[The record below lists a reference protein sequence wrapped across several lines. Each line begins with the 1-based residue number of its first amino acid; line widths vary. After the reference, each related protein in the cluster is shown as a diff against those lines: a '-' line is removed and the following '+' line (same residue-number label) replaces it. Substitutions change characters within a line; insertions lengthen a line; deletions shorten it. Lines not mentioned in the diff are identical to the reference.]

1 MAYDLV
7 IRNGS
12 VVDGSGGAP
21 VPADVGVEDD
31 RIACVGRIREKGEEE
46 IDAEGHVVTPGFV
59 DGHTHL
65 DAQICWDPLGTSA
78 CWHGVTSVV
87 MGNCGFTV
95 APGRES
101 EAHLALRSLERA
113 EDMSAEVLAAGVKWQ
128 WETFREYLDVVDALP
143 KGIHHAG
150 YIGHSALRTYV
161 MGERAFE
168 EKASPDDLAA
178 MCREVED
185 AMKAGAAGF
194 TTSRSPSHETSD
206 DRPVASRLADWD
218 EVRSLVGVMGELGSG
233 VFELANE
240 QHRDAASLA
249 EYHGRLRDLAVESG
263 RPVTFIVASA
273 RQIPGGSKGM
283 LDLLDETAAAG
294 GRMFGQT
301 HAREF
306 QGVLSFRTAL
316 PFDPLPVWREL
327 RARPL
332 EEQRAALRDANTRA
346 RLIEEAKQ
354 GRYARAIGAEV
365 RAPDYDW
372 IRVFDTPLPPHRTV
386 AELAAER
393 GTDPVSLMLDLC
405 EKSDLEQFFVQPF
418 ANQDQDD
425 VLEMLQHP
433 RTVVATS
440 DTGAHVSQI
449 SDSSIPTYLLAHWVR
464 ERQAIPFEQAI
475 RKLSFEPA
483 AAWGFLDRGLVR
495 EGFIADL
502 NVIDPATVAPRMPE
516 VAYDLPGGAKRL
528 KQGAQGIA
536 ATIVAGQTLMRDGE
550 HTGALP
556 GRLLRGS
563 AAR

>member
-7 IRNGS
+7 IRNGN

-21 VPADVGVEDD
+21 YPADVGVVGD
-31 RIACVGRIREKGEEE
+31 RIACVGRIRESGLEE

-113 EDMSAEVLAAGVKWQ
+113 EDMSAEVLAAGVKWR

-178 MCREVED
+178 MRAQVED
-185 AMKAGAAGF
+185 ALRAGAAGF

-240 QHRDAASLA
+240 QHGDAASLA
-249 EYHGRLRDLAVESG
+249 EYYGRLRDLAVESG

-273 RQIPGGSKGM
+273 PQIPTGSQGM
-283 LDLLDETAAAG
+283 LGLLDETAAAG

-327 RARPL
+327 RAQPL
-332 EEQRAALRDANTRA
+332 EAQHAALRDAGTRK
-346 RLIEEAKQ
+346 RLIEEAQ
-354 GRYARAIGAEV
+354 RGEYARAIGAEV
-365 RAPDYDW
+365 RPPDYDW
-372 IRVFDTPLPPHRTV
+372 IRIFDSPLPPYRSV
-386 AELAAER
+386 ADVAAER
-393 GTDPVSLMLDLC
+393 GMDPAALMLELC
-405 EKSDLEQFFVQPF
+405 LESNLQQFFLQPF

-449 SDSSIPTYLLAHWVR
+449 SDSSIPTYLLAYWVR

-502 NVIDPATVAPRMPE
+502 NVIDPATVAPVMPE
-516 VAYDLPGGAKRL
+516 VAHDLPGGARRL
-528 KQGAQGIA
+528 IQGARGIA
-536 ATIVAGQTLMRDGE
+536 ATVVAGQTLMREGK

>member
-7 IRNGS
+7 IRNGN

-21 VPADVGVEDD
+21 YPADVGVVGD
-31 RIACVGRIREKGEEE
+31 RIACVGRIRESGLEE

-113 EDMSAEVLAAGVKWQ
+113 EDMSAEVLAAGVKWR

-178 MCREVED
+178 MRAQVED
-185 AMKAGAAGF
+185 ALRAGAAGF

-240 QHRDAASLA
+240 QHGDAASLA
-249 EYHGRLRDLAVESG
+249 EYYGRLRDLAVESG

-273 RQIPGGSKGM
+273 PQIPTGSQGM
-283 LDLLDETAAAG
+283 LGLLDETAAAG

-327 RARPL
+327 RAQPL
-332 EEQRAALRDANTRA
+332 EAQHAALRDAGTRK
-346 RLIEEAKQ
+346 RLIEEAQ
-354 GRYARAIGAEV
+354 RGEYARAIGAEV
-365 RAPDYDW
+365 RPPDYDW
-372 IRVFDTPLPPHRTV
+372 IRIFDSPLPPYRSV
-386 AELAAER
+386 ADVAAER
-393 GTDPVSLMLDLC
+393 GMDPAALMLELC
-405 EKSDLEQFFVQPF
+405 LESNLQQFFLQPF

-449 SDSSIPTYLLAHWVR
+449 SDSSIPTYLLAYWVR

-502 NVIDPATVAPRMPE
+502 NVIDPATVAPVMPE
-516 VAYDLPGGAKRL
+516 VAHDLPGGARRRN
-528 KQGAQGIA
+528 QGARGIA
-536 ATIVAGQTLMRDGE
+536 ATVVAGQTLMREGK